1 MISILILTKDEEINI
16 QACIDSVN
24 WSNDIV
30 VLDSLSTDKTIHIAK
45 NNKARIVERKFDNWA
60 SHQNWALRN
69 IKFKNRWVLYIDAD
83 ERVSAELKEEIFN
96 NIKNVDDDTVAFN
109 IYRRDYWGK
118 TWLRHVQATSLYT
131 RLFIPKYISY
141 KRLVNPI
148 TLVNG
153 KTLRL
158 KGYLRHYTFAKGIY
172 HWFDKHNSYSTFE
185 AMQDGEDKKEKII
198 NSNKSYFNY
207 IDIKFTLK
215 KIFLRLPLPLRPFVR
230 FFYLYIISL
239 GFLDGKAGLKYAL
252 LQFIYEFM
260 IILKIYEKQN

>member
-16 QACIDSVN
+16 QECIESVN

-30 VLDSLSTDKTIHIAK
+30 VLDSLSTDRTTFIAK
-45 NNKARIVERKFDNWA
+45 KNKARIVERKFDNWA

-69 IKFKNRWVLYIDAD
+69 INFKNKWVLYIDAD
-83 ERVSAELKEEIFN
+83 ERVSAELKDEIFN
-96 NIKNVDDDTVAFN
+96 SINCVNDGTVAFN

-118 TWLRHVQATSLYT
+118 TWLKHVQATSLYT
-131 RLFIPKYISY
+131 RLFIPQYISY

-148 TLVNG
+148 TMVNG
-153 KTLRL
+153 KTKRL
-158 KGYLRHYTFAKGIY
+158 KGHLRHYTFAKGIS

-185 AMQDGEDKKEKII
+185 AIQDREDKKEKIV
-198 NSNKSYFNY
+198 NTYKSYFNY

-230 FFYLYIISL
+230 FFYLYFFSL
-239 GFLDGKAGLKYAL
+239 GFLDGKAGLKYAI

-260 IILKIYEKQN
+260 IILKIYEKEN